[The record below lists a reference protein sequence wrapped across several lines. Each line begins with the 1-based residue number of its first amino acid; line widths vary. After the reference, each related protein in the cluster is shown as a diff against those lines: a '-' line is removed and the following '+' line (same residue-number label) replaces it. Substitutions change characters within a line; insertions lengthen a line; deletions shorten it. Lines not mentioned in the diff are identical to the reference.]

1 MSKCIHS
8 RGKLIQCYLLNQLSD
23 EQEAIFQEHLL
34 SCKDCR
40 AQVDAVRKLAQ
51 TLQSEEQQQPAHI
64 VAWKTILVAAA
75 VLLLLCSGALLFLK
89 HNLPDSA
96 PPPNNMTADTP
107 IDTADRI
114 KTPAPAAPVM
124 PAVPAGADNMPVKKK
139 SPGTGNKPSRDT
151 LETKSRDNSRTD
163 VLTPIMAAPRP
174 HYASS
179 DSVDTK

>member
-8 RGKLIQCYLLNQLSD
+8 RGKLIQCYLLNQLGD
-23 EQEAIFQEHLL
+23 EQEKIFQEHLL

-51 TLQSEEQQQPAHI
+51 TLQSEEQTQTAHS
-64 VAWKTILVAAA
+64 VVWKTILAAAA

-89 HNLPDSA
+89 HNLPDSV
-96 PPPNNMTADTP
+96 PPPNMTADTP

-114 KTPAPAAPVM
+114 KTPTPVL
-124 PAVPAGADNMPVKKK
+124 PVKPTVPASADNTPVKKK
-139 SPGTGNKPSRDT
+139 SPGTKNKPSRDT
-151 LETKSRDNSRTD
+151 LETKSNDNSRTD
-163 VLTPIMAAPRP
+163 VLTPIMAVPRP

-179 DSVDTK
+179 DSVDTE